1 MHPVSADIPRRRLL
15 FWAALCPLLIAA
27 ALAAGLG
34 LPLWNAA
41 LSDRQALSAAAAR
54 SAARGVDDWLRR
66 HSDAA
71 RRAAGY
77 PEIRRVMNLS
87 RHHDSLR
94 GLLNAA
100 LDGLLEHDHP
110 QGIVMLRGSHDPDDL
125 LSRGADIPPHLRP
138 SLDGMETTAPANPPH
153 RTAVTISGP
162 VVLEGTECLLF
173 SAPVLALGTDAPAR
187 GHRAANGSAP
197 VEDGRRLGAAV
208 LAYPTAG
215 LRALLP
221 EKPDAVLALNT
232 ATGRFLLRSGP
243 SGPLSPAEQ
252 AALDAARGGRKGVE
266 TRGDSLYAYAPLA
279 DRNGGL
285 LLLAPAAPLLP
296 RFRLLLWA
304 AGICVLS
311 LGGAWLLSRPLAGR
325 MLLPARELRAE
336 TDRNAAALA
345 DLQLA
350 RRRAEEADVRRIRLA
365 GELIRI
371 LETTRRTLARELHDQ
386 AGQMLTTLL
395 LRLETLRRD
404 LENGALSPAQ
414 GAAALETASEDLRRI
429 QVEVRGLAKG
439 LRPPALDALGL
450 IPAVEA
456 LGDEYRQG
464 GMAVHVFHDALPE
477 LSDDAALTLYRIIQE
492 ALTNAVRH
500 GRASSVHIGL
510 MGREGGVSL
519 SVEDD
524 GRGFD
529 ADAGTEGLGLTLM
542 RERAA
547 RLGGTLRVESRP
559 GQGVTV
565 MVFLPGEK
573 GERKVFS

>member
-34 LPLWNAA
+34 LPLWSEV

-54 SAARGVDDWLRR
+54 SAARDVDDWLRR

-71 RRAAGY
+71 RLVAGY
-77 PEIRRVMNLS
+77 PAIRRGLDLNLYP
-87 RHHDSLR
+87 DSLE
-94 GLLNAA
+94 G
-100 LDGLLEHDHP
+100 
-110 QGIVMLRGSHDPDDL
+110 L
-125 LSRGADIPPHLRP
+125 LSRQMEDLPNHPGGPLGIAVLTWPGKSIAAVVPRHGMDIPEPLRP
-138 SLDGMETTAPANPPH
+138 SLDDMEAVAPATPLH
-153 RTAVTISGP
+153 RTAVLVSGP
-162 VVLEGTECLLF
+162 VVLNGTECLLF
-173 SAPVLALGTDAPAR
+173 SAPIFAFKDKLLYKSLRDRPLL
-187 GHRAANGSAP
+187 
-197 VEDGRRLGAAV
+197 EDGRRVGAAV
-208 LAYPTAG
+208 LVYPTAG

-221 EKPDAVLALNT
+221 EKSDAVLALDT
-232 ATGRFLLRSGP
+232 ATGRFLLRSGA
-243 SGPLSPAEQ
+243 SGPLTSAAQ
-252 AALDAARGGRKGVE
+252 AALDAACDGREGIE
-266 TRGDSLYAYAPLA
+266 IRGDSLYAYAPLA

-285 LLLAPAAPLLP
+285 LLLAPAAPHLPLP
-296 RFRLLLWA
+296 RLVLWA
-304 AGICVLS
+304 LGICVLS
-311 LGGAWLLSRPLAGR
+311 LGGAWLLSRPLTGR

-429 QVEVRGLAKG
+429 QVEIRGLAKG

-450 IPAVEA
+450 LPAVEA

-464 GMAVHVFHDALPE
+464 GMAVHVFHDALPD

-500 GRASSVHIGL
+500 GRAASVHIGL

-524 GRGFD
+524 GQGFD

-565 MVFLPGEK
+565 MAFLPGE
-573 GERKVFS
+573 R